1 MISGK
6 TKYYAILG
14 NPIEQALSPIVQNAA
29 FEASGEDA
37 VFLGCRV
44 EPGKLKEAVAGARA
58 LEFSGLAV
66 TMPYKREIIPYLDAV
81 SEKAGVLDAVN
92 VVSVKNG
99 RWIGDNTDG
108 DGFVRSLLVQGVVL
122 EGKEVLLFGAGGA
135 ARGIAL
141 SLLKAGIKKLFL
153 CNLYKEEAD
162 SVIEMLH
169 SCRYDN
175 VEFVPFEQ
183 MEAKR
188 AGCRSS
194 LIVNATS
201 LGMGDRPSPH
211 IELLDWE
218 KMETGTVFAD
228 IVHKPLKT
236 PFLQKAESMG
246 FQIVTGDGMLLHQG
260 ILAYKLLTGKDAL
273 EEAMQSRLRQWLNM
287 EQER

>member
-14 NPIEQALSPIVQNAA
+14 DPIEQALSPIIHNAA
-29 FEASGEDA
+29 LKASGEDA

-81 SEKAGVLDAVN
+81 SKKAEVLDSVN
-92 VVSVKNG
+92 VVSVKSG
-99 RWIGDNTDG
+99 RLIGDNTDG
-108 DGFVRSLLVQGVVL
+108 DGFVRSLLLQGITL

-141 SLLKAGIKKLFL
+141 SLLEAGIKQLFI
-153 CNLYKEEAD
+153 CNLYQQEAD

-169 SCRYDN
+169 SCKYEN
-175 VEFVPFEQ
+175 VEYVPFEQ

-188 AGCRSS
+188 AGCHAA

-211 IELLDWE
+211 VNLVDWE
-218 KMETGTVFAD
+218 KLDKKTIFAD

-236 PFLQKAESMG
+236 PFLEKAESMG
-246 FQIVTGDGMLLHQG
+246 FHIITGEGMLLHQG
-260 ILAYKLLTGKDAL
+260 ILAYKLLTGKDAPENSMRNCL
-273 EEAMQSRLRQWLNM
+273 EQWLHT
-287 EQER
+287 ELKG

>member
-99 RWIGDNTDG
+99 RLIGDNTDG
-108 DGFVRSLLVQGVVL
+108 DGFVRSLLVQGMVV

-141 SLLKAGIKKLFL
+141 SLLEAGIKKLFL

-169 SCRYDN
+169 FCKYDN

-188 AGCRSS
+188 AGYRSS

-273 EEAMQSRLRQWLNM
+273 EEVMQSRLRQWLNM